1 MIASALVQQL
11 CSWVLLGAAD
21 AAAEGSAAGEA
32 AADSGSLKTS
42 IIRWLSCPTFW
53 ALLVGAVGLGLAL
66 PRGNRRGKVFG
77 TVLGIL
83 SLGLFLVDAPW
94 VGDLGP
100 QATFWILA
108 LVTLVA
114 AAATI
119 TSQSPVYSAIWFA
132 LSLLGTAG
140 LFFFQG
146 AQFLGVAT
154 IVVYAGAIVVTFLFV
169 IMLAQPEGHSSYD
182 RITWGPATSVVS
194 VIAAATMVG
203 LLTMQLGTLRTQ
215 AEKGVVTAAAP
226 SPSDNTAKEEA
237 VAPAAEKPVQAKNPV
252 LEPDH
257 MAHLGGYLFSRH
269 LVSIELA
276 GTLLLAGLVGAV
288 AIAIQGKPKLATR
301 MEEALR

>member
-32 AADSGSLKTS
+32 AADSGSLKAS

-66 PRGNRRGKVFG
+66 PRGTRRGKVLG

-83 SLGLFLVDAPW
+83 SLGLFLADAPW
-94 VGDLGP
+94 VSDLGP

-108 LVTLVA
+108 LITLVA

-132 LSLLGTAG
+132 FSLLGTAG

-215 AEKGVVTAAAP
+215 AEKGVVAVAAP
-226 SPSDNTAKEEA
+226 SPSDGAAKEESL
-237 VAPAAEKPVQAKNPV
+237 APAAEKPVDAKNPV
-252 LEPDH
+252 LEADH